1 VREESSEWVMAD
13 LYGHEAGN
21 GGHRQRMPTTHPELL
36 YSELRCRFD
45 DQRHIWRVFDLEVEG
60 RPVSFGLFQDGK

>member
-13 LYGHEAGN
+13 LYGHKAGN

-36 YSELRCRFD
+36 YSECFPVYSPKSATGLR
-45 DQRHIWRVFDLEVEG
+45 
-60 RPVSFGLFQDGK
+60 

>member
-36 YSELRCRFD
+36 YSE
-45 DQRHIWRVFDLEVEG
+45 
-60 RPVSFGLFQDGK
+60 